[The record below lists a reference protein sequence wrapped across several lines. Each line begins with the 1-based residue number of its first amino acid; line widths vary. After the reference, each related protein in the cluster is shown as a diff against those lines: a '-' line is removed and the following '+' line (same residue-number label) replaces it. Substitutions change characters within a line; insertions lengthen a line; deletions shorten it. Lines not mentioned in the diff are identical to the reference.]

1 MNTQGGKMLENEI
14 GFDWL
19 SFTIKLELEDIEALK
34 QENVEK
40 LCKNLMFDFNI
51 IPKFC
56 GGHNGYKNRI
66 SYDNSISVNFNDV
79 SKNDYDD
86 VKLYQFISMGIHVV
100 ITGNGC
106 RMLEK
111 KFKESDMSWVDY
123 LNFLKVSNVKFKRVD
138 IAYDDY
144 HKLLDFDVMT
154 EKVIKGEVLSI
165 SKKKRSVESIDFSK
179 LEELGSNGE
188 SYGKTLYFGR
198 RGSTLMLRFYDK
210 KQERLKK
217 GDLSVQELDS
227 WQRYEME
234 LRDEKCQQFLNQ
246 YIISQ
251 DIAKLYKDFLFSSL
265 KFIDITQKNK
275 SRCPISEFWQKFIDG
290 GEKIKLASKSVDIN
304 LESVIRWIDESVY
317 GHLSVLAKIADESG
331 INFASL
337 FKKDERELGFRQ
349 QNLLNEFENLEEID
363 KKKIAKKIFKIGSKK
378 S

>member
-1 MNTQGGKMLENEI
+1 MLENEI

-19 SFTIKLELEDIEALK
+19 SFTIKLEFEDIEALK

-40 LCKNLMFDFNI
+40 LCKGLMFDFNI

-66 SYDNSISVNFNDV
+66 DYGNSISVNFNDI

-86 VKLYQFISMGIHVV
+86 VKLYQFINMGIHVV

-144 HKLLDFDVMT
+144 NKLLDFDVMT
-154 EKVIKGEVLSI
+154 EKINKGEVLSI

-234 LRDEKCQQFLNQ
+234 LRDEKCQQFLNG
-246 YIISQ
+246 YIESQ
-251 DIAKLYKDFLFSSL
+251 DIVKLYKDFLFSSL

-275 SRCPISEFWQKFIDG
+275 SRCPISEFWQKFIEG
-290 GEKIKLASKSVDIN
+290 GEKIKLASKSADIN

-349 QNLLNEFENLEEID
+349 QNLLAEFDSLEISE
-363 KKKIAKKIFKIGSKK
+363 KRKITNRIRKIGSKIV
-378 S
+378 